1 MKTRIVVL
9 GFLAGSVFLFCGRE
23 YSSAQLNSDALRSK
37 LGVVS
42 VSTVFRDCKAN
53 ASYRKKE
60 IAEQETI
67 MAKLEILQ
75 KETAVKEAGLKAL
88 KPGSSDHLKQY
99 EELLKKQAELDAMK
113 QFSSRQRI
121 LKDAQWTEVL
131 YKEILRITKDL
142 AKQKGLTMVLEVAEP
157 DFPMANSEELMMAL
171 QTHKVLYSAG
181 CADLTAEVVAE
192 MDKIESKF
200 KL

>member
-9 GFLAGSVFLFCGRE
+9 GCLAGAVVLFCGHE
-23 YSSAQLNSDALRSK
+23 YSSAQLKSDALSSK
-37 LGVVS
+37 VGVVS
-42 VSTVFRDCKAN
+42 LSTVFRDCKAN
-53 ASYRKKE
+53 ASYRRKA

-67 MAKLEILQ
+67 IAKLDILE
-75 KETAVKEAGLKAL
+75 KDAAAKEAGLKAL

-131 YKEILRITKDL
+131 YKEILRITKEL
-142 AKQKGLTMVLEVAEP
+142 AKQKGLTMVLEVDEP
-157 DFPMANSEELMMAL
+157 DFPMANSEALMMAL

-181 CADLTAEVVAE
+181 CADLTAEVVAD